1 MTMRYGK
8 SLYQSNDTYLVHDYK
23 NREEWLKGRVKG
35 IGGSD
40 SAAAIGKNPWRSNVD
55 LWMIKTGRKKQPDI
69 SDAIQVKYGIE
80 AEDYLRRLYQ
90 LDNSD
95 RYEVQY
101 APNIVLQSAN
111 YPYMLYSPDGLL
123 VEKDSGR
130 KGILEIKTTTI
141 MKSWDKEK
149 WKEQIPENYFIQVLH
164 GLIVTGFDFIELSA
178 QLKYDQNY
186 SQRKTYHIE
195 KNEVIESMNFLK
207 EELSIFWNEYVLADK
222 EPGLILPEL

>member
-1 MTMRYGK
+1 MRYGK
-8 SLYQSNDTYLVHDYK
+8 SLYQSNDIYTVHDYK
-23 NREEWLKGRVKG
+23 NRDEWLKGRVKG

-40 SAAAIGKNPWRSNVD
+40 SAAAIGKNPWRTNVD
-55 LWMIKTGRKKQPDI
+55 LWMIKTGRKEQADI
-69 SDAIQVKYGIE
+69 SDSDQVKYGIQ
-80 AEDYLRRLYQ
+80 AEEYLRRLYQ
-90 LDNSD
+90 LDNND

-101 APNIVLQSAN
+101 SPNIVLQSKE
-111 YPYMLYSPDGLL
+111 YSYMLYSPDGMLI
-123 VEKDSGR
+123 ETDTGR

-178 QLKYDQNY
+178 QLKYDHNY

-195 KNEVIESMNFLK
+195 REEVEESITYLTK
-207 EELSIFWNEYVLADK
+207 ELGVFWNDYVLLDK
-222 EPGLILPEL
+222 EPGLILPQL